1 MKHDLEFQ
9 FTNVSEEEFYTATD
23 RRISILSGSNN
34 CGKTVLLKLLY
45 ERLGDEAYLCGPN
58 RYHETEYLPV
68 YNENP
73 DNLINLRRNLQ
84 NELNEGRL
92 NRDTNLMPFHDI
104 FIQLTDDDRQNVFG
118 ICSDLLGETVE
129 LGFVAPGNS
138 MSQSF
143 LSVGGTML
151 SKSSSGSRLL
161 INLVSLLFCKKF
173 PYLLIDEPELGLTP
187 RIQNALR
194 IFMYSDATAEKYLQ
208 HIKQIY
214 IATHSHLF
222 LNRNVVKNN
231 FLLLRD
237 DKAVDVRQIKTFSEF
252 QNLQFNQL
260 GNTFEQLLLPAG
272 FLFVEGKT
280 DHKFVNRFAQLR
292 FPDSRFN
299 IIDSHGD
306 GGVKKK
312 IHDLF
317 RIVGDIAKSPYR
329 ERVVVVLDST
339 HSPTLPNDLEK
350 MGLDK
355 NCIVIWD
362 NNGIEYYYPLST
374 LRSIFEDDNMTVADI
389 SIQDDLVSH
398 NGIDK
403 TKDQLCEEV
412 ISKMSGTEEYDQ
424 EIENKL
430 VSKLAALT

>member
-1 MKHDLEFQ
+1 MKHDLEIQ
-9 FTNVSEEEFYTATD
+9 YSNIGEDEFFAPDD

-34 CGKTVLLKLLY
+34 CGKTVLLKLLFEKLGESSYFCGTNRFY
-45 ERLGDEAYLCGPN
+45 EIEF
-58 RYHETEYLPV
+58 LPV
-68 YNENP
+68 YTEDPKRIQNM
-73 DNLINLRRNLQ
+73 RQNLQ

-92 NRDTNLMPFHDI
+92 NRDTNLMPFHEI
-104 FIQLTDDDRQNVFG
+104 FVQLTDGDRENVFK
-118 ICSDLLGETVE
+118 ICSNLLGETVE
-129 LGFVAPGNS
+129 LGYASPGNS
-138 MSQSF
+138 MSNTY
-143 LSVGGTML
+143 LRVGGTML
-151 SKSSSGSRLL
+151 SKCSSGSRLL
-161 INLVSLLFCKKF
+161 INLVSLLFCKQF
-173 PYLLIDEPELGLTP
+173 EYLLIDEPELGLTP

-194 IFMYSDATAEKYLQ
+194 NFMYSDATAEKFLQ

-222 LNRNVVKNN
+222 LNRNVIKNN

-237 DKAVDVRQIKTFSEF
+237 DKVVDVRQIKTFSEF

-329 ERVVVVLDST
+329 ERVVVVLDSK
-339 HSPTLPNDLEK
+339 HSPTLPDDIEK

-355 NCIVIWD
+355 NCIITWD
-362 NNGIEYYYPLST
+362 NNGIEYYYPLSI
-374 LRSIFEDDNMTVADI
+374 LRSIFEDDNMTVSDI
-389 SIQDDLVSH
+389 SIQDDVVSH

-403 TKDQLCEEV
+403 TKNQLCEEV
-412 ISKMSGTEEYDQ
+412 ISKMNGSEEYDK
-424 EIENKL
+424 EIEDKL
-430 VSKLAALT
+430 VSRLAALT